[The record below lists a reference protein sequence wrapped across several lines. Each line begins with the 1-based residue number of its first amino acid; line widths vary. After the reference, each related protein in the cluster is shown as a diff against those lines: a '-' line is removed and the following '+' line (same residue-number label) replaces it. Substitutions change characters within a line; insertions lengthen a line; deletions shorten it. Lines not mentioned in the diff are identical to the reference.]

1 VAPNLLDRIFGE
13 SMAVAVDI
21 GSTFIK
27 LMECRADG
35 DRVLVTRMG
44 MAPTPPGALLNGAVV
59 DALIVGEVLRDLLRS
74 TGSNARLAVTAVTD
88 PSLVATRIQIPR
100 RDTGS
105 LEKAMPF
112 EARSHIPFGAEEGQL
127 AWQVLDSHEDD
138 PAQMEVLLVAARNEA
153 IEGRTQALEVA
164 GLTPT
169 VMDAVQFALL
179 RSQVYA
185 SPDPRAFDRTV
196 LLLHIGAA
204 FTEMAV
210 VWRGCFAF
218 PRIVPIAGAS
228 MDQAIAAAFSV
239 DPEEAR
245 RIKESR
251 AAACGPEELY
261 SLPEEQQQA
270 SQAIGPVLDEIV
282 RDTQTSLNFLVS
294 SFEMAGGDA
303 GADEVV
309 VSGGVS
315 RLPRLKEYLESRLST
330 PVRVFDVFRDT
341 RLQAPDYDPSFLADM
356 SPFLSVV
363 AGLALREPMQSGA
376 YPLAGVPESRPL
388 PVTPA

>member
-1 VAPNLLDRIFGE
+1 
-13 SMAVAVDI
+13 
-21 GSTFIK
+21 
-27 LMECRADG
+27 
-35 DRVLVTRMG
+35 
-44 MAPTPPGALLNGAVV
+44 
-59 DALIVGEVLRDLLRS
+59 
-74 TGSNARLAVTAVTD
+74 
-88 PSLVATRIQIPR
+88 
-100 RDTGS
+100 
-105 LEKAMPF
+105 MPF
-112 EARSHIPFGAEEGQL
+112 EARSHIPFGVEEGQL
-127 AWQVLDSHEDD
+127 TWQVLNSTED

-153 IEGRTQALEVA
+153 IDGRLQALEMA

-169 VMDAVQFALL
+169 VMDPVQFALL

-204 FTEMAV
+204 FTEMAA

-239 DPEEAR
+239 DTEEAR

-261 SLPEEQQQA
+261 SLPEDRQQA
-270 SQAIGPVLDEIV
+270 SQAISPVLEEIV
-282 RDTQTSLNFLVS
+282 RDTQTSLNFLAS
-294 SFEMAGGDA
+294 SFEMAGGEV
-303 GADEVV
+303 GADEVI

-315 RLPRLKEYLESRLST
+315 RLPRLREYLEARLST
-330 PVRVFDVFRDT
+330 PVRLYDVFRDA
-341 RLQAPDYDPSFLADM
+341 RLHAPDYDPSFLADM
-356 SPFLSVV
+356 SPFLSVA

-376 YPLAGVPESRPL
+376 YPLVGVPESRTL

>member
-1 VAPNLLDRIFGE
+1 MAPNILDRIFGE
-13 SMAVAVDI
+13 PTAVAVDI

-27 LMECRADG
+27 LMECRPDG
-35 DRVLVTRMG
+35 DRLLVTRMG

-100 RDTGS
+100 RDTES

-127 AWQVLDSHEDD
+127 AWQVLDSAGD
-138 PAQMEVLLVAARNEA
+138 PTQMEVLLVAARNEA
-153 IEGRTQALEVA
+153 IEGRLQALEVA
-164 GLTPT
+164 GLMPT

-185 SPDPRAFDRTV
+185 NPDARSFDRTV
-196 LLLHIGAA
+196 LLLHIGAS

-239 DPEEAR
+239 DAEEAR

-261 SLPEEQQQA
+261 ALPEEQQQA
-270 SQAIGPVLDEIV
+270 SQAISPVLEEIV
-282 RDTQTSLNFLVS
+282 RDTQTSLNFLAS
-294 SFEMAGGDA
+294 SFEMAGGEA
-303 GADEVV
+303 GADEVI

-315 RLPRLKEYLESRLST
+315 RLPRLREYLEARLST
-330 PVRVFDVFRDT
+330 SVRVSDVFRDT
-341 RLQAPDYDPSFLADM
+341 RLEAPDYDPSFLADM
-356 SPFLSVV
+356 SPYLSVV

-376 YPLAGVPESRPL
+376 YALAGVPESRPL

>member
-13 SMAVAVDI
+13 PMAVAVDI
-21 GSTFIK
+21 GSTSIK

-35 DRVLVTRMG
+35 DHVLVTRMG

-59 DALIVGEVLRDLLRS
+59 DALIVGEVLHDLLRS

-88 PSLVATRIQIPR
+88 PSLVATRIQVPR
-100 RDTGS
+100 RDTES

-127 AWQVLDSHEDD
+127 AWQVLDSAED
-138 PAQMEVLLVAARNEA
+138 PAQTEVLLVAARNEA
-153 IEGRTQALEVA
+153 IEGRLQALEVA

-185 SPDPRAFDRTV
+185 NPDPRAFDRTA
-196 LLLHIGAA
+196 LLLHIGAS

-239 DPEEAR
+239 DAEEAR

-270 SQAIGPVLDEIV
+270 SQAISPVLDEIV
-282 RDTQTSLNFLVS
+282 RDTQTSLNFLAS
-294 SFEMAGGDA
+294 SFEMAGGEA
-303 GADEVV
+303 GADELI

-315 RLPRLKEYLESRLST
+315 RLPRLREYLEARLST

-341 RLQAPDYDPSFLADM
+341 RLEAPDYDPSFLADM